1 LRRLRQLSDRPAISA
16 ACFTSSNQKQ
26 TKYPAKPGLA
36 AAGLLYS
43 EADSKTDSL
52 AI

>member
-1 LRRLRQLSDRPAISA
+1 MQQP
-16 ACFTSSNQKQ
+16 KQ

-43 EADSKTDSL
+43 EADSTTDRWLFSIMVL
-52 AI
+52 